1 MEIRIEDI
9 GAPPVPCDADDG
21 QLSEASALGP
31 VDWNSFA
38 SAMSNHINW
47 SNWRFPRSRYFG
59 IHETIA
65 QSARRALRTT
75 VHGSVQGIGGSR
87 TKRIVT
93 AGPNAYGVSLKW

>member
-38 SAMSNHINW
+38 SAMSNHIN
-47 SNWRFPRSRYFG
+47 
-59 IHETIA
+59 
-65 QSARRALRTT
+65 
-75 VHGSVQGIGGSR
+75 
-87 TKRIVT
+87 
-93 AGPNAYGVSLKW
+93 